1 MIEKNP
7 IENRY
12 DFTIIFDVEC
22 GNPNGDPDA
31 DNMPRVDVDTN
42 KGIVTDVCIKRKIR
56 NYIAMRYPAEDGFDI
71 YVNRMGTLNSK
82 DEKALTALKEQKID
96 KKNEEAFVI
105 DYMCRHYYD
114 IRTFGAVMTGFTR
127 KETKLSGNAGQ
138 LTGPVQLSFAKSID
152 PIFPQCI
159 TITRCAITTEK
170 DAENKKNEMG
180 NKWIVPYGLYR
191 MDGFISANK
200 AQKTGFSEDD
210 LEKLWDAIM
219 NMFEEDR
226 AAGRG
231 KMIVRK
237 LIIFKHDNIFGNAP
251 SHKLLEKV
259 VIRKKEGIDNPSSY
273 ADYEISIPEQENLPD
288 GVTIEVRE

>member
-31 DNMPRVDVDTN
+31 DNMPRVDVDSN
-42 KGIVTDVCIKRKIR
+42 YGLVTDVCIKRKIR
-56 NYIAMRYPAEDGFDI
+56 NYIAMRYPAEEGFDI
-71 YVNRMGTLNSK
+71 YVNRQGTLNSK
-82 DEKALTALKEQKID
+82 DEQALTALKEQKVD

-105 DYMCRHYYD
+105 GYMCRRYFD
-114 IRTFGAVMTGFTR
+114 IRTFGAVMTGFAK

-152 PIFPQCI
+152 PIYPQSI

-200 AQKTGFSEDD
+200 AQKTGFSDDD

-231 KMIVRK
+231 KMVVRK

-273 ADYEISIPEQENLPD
+273 TDYDVHVPEQESLPN
-288 GVTIEVRE
+288 GVSIEVRE